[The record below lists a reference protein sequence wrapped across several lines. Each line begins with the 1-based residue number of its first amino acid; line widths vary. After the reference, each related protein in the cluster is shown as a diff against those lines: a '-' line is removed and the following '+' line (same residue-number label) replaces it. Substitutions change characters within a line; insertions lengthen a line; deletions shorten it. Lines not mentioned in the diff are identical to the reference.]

1 MDPDPGPIGTQL
13 LLLAL
18 LTMVNAFFACA
29 EMAIVSVNKTK
40 IGILADEGSKKAK
53 TVQKLLQEPTR
64 FLSTIQVAITLAGFF
79 SSASAATGISEVLG
93 AYLQRLGIPYG
104 NQISFVGV
112 TVILAF
118 VTLVFGE
125 LVPKRIA
132 LQKAESISMFV
143 VGPVGVVSIIA
154 APFVKLLSLSTNL
167 VLRITG
173 MHHEQLEE
181 KVSEEEIRSMIESGK
196 EHGVFNETEQDMIES
211 IFEFDDKLASEVM
224 TSRTDV
230 YAVDINE
237 PLESYLD
244 EMLETRHSRVPVYDE
259 DIDNIVG
266 VLYIKDFLLEARK
279 VGFEKVEVKKL
290 LHRPYFVP
298 ETRNIDELFQDMQR
312 AKQYIAVLIDEYG
325 GFSGIVTMEDLA
337 EEVMGPIEDQGDD
350 DEPRI
355 IKIDNST
362 YILEGLVT
370 IDDLN
375 DELGTEIESENHDTV
390 SGLLMDEI
398 GTIPEENDR
407 RTVQLGNLTFSILE
421 IRERRIEKLKLQ
433 VDWSVS
439 PERENDEEDEEE

>member
-53 TVQKLLQEPTR
+53 MVQKLIQEPTR

-93 AYLQRLGIPYG
+93 AYLQRRGIPYG

-118 VTLVFGE
+118 ITLVFGE

-143 VGPVGVVSIIA
+143 VGPVGVVSVIA

-196 EHGVFNETEQDMIES
+196 EHGVFNADLSGRE
-211 IFEFDDKLASEVM
+211 K
-224 TSRTDV
+224 SRKT
-230 YAVDINE
+230 
-237 PLESYLD
+237 
-244 EMLETRHSRVPVYDE
+244 
-259 DIDNIVG
+259 
-266 VLYIKDFLLEARK
+266 
-279 VGFEKVEVKKL
+279 
-290 LHRPYFVP
+290 
-298 ETRNIDELFQDMQR
+298 
-312 AKQYIAVLIDEYG
+312 
-325 GFSGIVTMEDLA
+325 
-337 EEVMGPIEDQGDD
+337 
-350 DEPRI
+350 
-355 IKIDNST
+355 
-362 YILEGLVT
+362 
-370 IDDLN
+370 
-375 DELGTEIESENHDTV
+375 
-390 SGLLMDEI
+390 
-398 GTIPEENDR
+398 
-407 RTVQLGNLTFSILE
+407 
-421 IRERRIEKLKLQ
+421 
-433 VDWSVS
+433 
-439 PERENDEEDEEE
+439 

>member
-1 MDPDPGPIGTQL
+1 M
-13 LLLAL
+13 
-18 LTMVNAFFACA
+18 
-29 EMAIVSVNKTK
+29 
-40 IGILADEGSKKAK
+40 
-53 TVQKLLQEPTR
+53 
-64 FLSTIQVAITLAGFF
+64 
-79 SSASAATGISEVLG
+79 
-93 AYLQRLGIPYG
+93 
-104 NQISFVGV
+104 
-112 TVILAF
+112 ILAF
-118 VTLVFGE
+118 ITLVFGE

-143 VGPVGVVSIIA
+143 VGPVGVVSVIA
-154 APFVKLLSLSTNL
+154 SPFVKLLSLSTNL

-196 EHGVFNETEQDMIES
+196 EHGVFNEAEQDMIES

-279 VGFEKVEVKKL
+279 VGFENVDVKKL

-398 GTIPEENDR
+398 GTIPKENDR

-433 VDWSVS
+433 VDWTT
-439 PERENDEEDEEE
+439 PQENEDDEEE

>member
-53 TVQKLLQEPTR
+53 MVQKLIQEPTR

-93 AYLQRLGIPYG
+93 AYLQRRGIPYG

-118 VTLVFGE
+118 ITLVFGE

-143 VGPVGVVSIIA
+143 VGPVGVVSVIA
-154 APFVKLLSLSTNL
+154 SPFVKLLSLSTNL

-196 EHGVFNETEQDMIES
+196 EHGVFNEAEQDMIES

-279 VGFEKVEVKKL
+279 VGFENVAPPSL
-290 LHRPYFVP
+290 FCSGDP
-298 ETRNIDELFQDMQR
+298 EYR
-312 AKQYIAVLIDEYG
+312 
-325 GFSGIVTMEDLA
+325 
-337 EEVMGPIEDQGDD
+337 
-350 DEPRI
+350 
-355 IKIDNST
+355 
-362 YILEGLVT
+362 
-370 IDDLN
+370 
-375 DELGTEIESENHDTV
+375 
-390 SGLLMDEI
+390 
-398 GTIPEENDR
+398 
-407 RTVQLGNLTFSILE
+407 
-421 IRERRIEKLKLQ
+421 
-433 VDWSVS
+433 
-439 PERENDEEDEEE
+439 

>member
-1 MDPDPGPIGTQL
+1 M
-13 LLLAL
+13 
-18 LTMVNAFFACA
+18 
-29 EMAIVSVNKTK
+29 
-40 IGILADEGSKKAK
+40 
-53 TVQKLLQEPTR
+53 
-64 FLSTIQVAITLAGFF
+64 
-79 SSASAATGISEVLG
+79 
-93 AYLQRLGIPYG
+93 
-104 NQISFVGV
+104 
-112 TVILAF
+112 ILAF
-118 VTLVFGE
+118 ITLVFGE

-143 VGPVGVVSIIA
+143 VGPVGVVSVIA
-154 APFVKLLSLSTNL
+154 SPFVKLLSLSTNL

-196 EHGVFNETEQDMIES
+196 EHGVFNEAEQDMIES

-279 VGFEKVEVKKL
+279 VGFENVDVKKL

-433 VDWSVS
+433 VDWTT
-439 PERENDEEDEEE
+439 PQENEDDEEE

>member
-1 MDPDPGPIGTQL
+1 
-13 LLLAL
+13 
-18 LTMVNAFFACA
+18 
-29 EMAIVSVNKTK
+29 
-40 IGILADEGSKKAK
+40 
-53 TVQKLLQEPTR
+53 
-64 FLSTIQVAITLAGFF
+64 
-79 SSASAATGISEVLG
+79 
-93 AYLQRLGIPYG
+93 
-104 NQISFVGV
+104 
-112 TVILAF
+112 
-118 VTLVFGE
+118 
-125 LVPKRIA
+125 
-132 LQKAESISMFV
+132 
-143 VGPVGVVSIIA
+143 
-154 APFVKLLSLSTNL
+154 
-167 VLRITG
+167 
-173 MHHEQLEE
+173 
-181 KVSEEEIRSMIESGK
+181 MIESGK

-279 VGFEKVEVKKL
+279 VGFEKVDVKKL

-439 PERENDEEDEEE
+439 PERENDEEDEEG